1 MLKTCDIIA
10 SMDFSKEELIETH
23 IPGVRAYKSTSYTP
37 PTPVLYDPSLCI
49 LLQGRKVVTM
59 GGNRYQY
66 DDQNYLV
73 TSMTIPL
80 EAEKFGSPEK
90 PVIGLVVEID
100 MTQLHDLI
108 AMTGHPLGFAQEFD
122 QNQPRAIA
130 PAKMDERMRN
140 TVERMG
146 LCFQNKVEAMALGP
160 GIVREV
166 IYRALTGAQASSLFA
181 LANHSGNFS
190 RIAHVLRII
199 QTRYAEKMDV
209 EFLAREAHMGVSAF
223 HQAFKEIT
231 SESPMQYLKK
241 IRLTKA
247 KEMIIKEKLKTYIAA
262 DSVGY
267 ESASQFSREFKRY
280 FGISP
285 SAVIKEPL
293 AA

>member
-1 MLKTCDIIA
+1 MTYRPLSLKECYN
-10 SMDFSKEELIETH
+10 
-23 IPGVRAYKSTSYTP
+23 VY
-37 PTPVLYDPSLCI
+37 
-49 LLQGRKVVTM
+49 
-59 GGNRYQY
+59 
-66 DDQNYLV
+66 
-73 TSMTIPL
+73 
-80 EAEKFGSPEK
+80 
-90 PVIGLVVEID
+90 
-100 MTQLHDLI
+100 
-108 AMTGHPLGFAQEFD
+108 
-122 QNQPRAIA
+122 
-130 PAKMDERMRN
+130 
-140 TVERMG
+140 
-146 LCFQNKVEAMALGP
+146 P
-160 GIVREV
+160 GIVREI

-209 EFLAREAHMGVSAF
+209 EFLAGEAHMGASAF

-247 KEMIIKEKLKTYIAA
+247 KQMIMKEKLKTYIAA
-262 DSVGY
+262 DCVGY

-285 SAVIKEPL
+285 SAVMKEPL